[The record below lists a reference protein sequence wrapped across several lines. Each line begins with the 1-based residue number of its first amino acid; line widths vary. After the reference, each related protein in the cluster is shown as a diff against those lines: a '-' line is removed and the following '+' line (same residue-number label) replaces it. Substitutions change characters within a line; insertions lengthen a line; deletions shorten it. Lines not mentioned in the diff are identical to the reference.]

1 MTISDK
7 GKERTMSTK
16 YEQLIRLYADDIAEI
31 KRLQKFADDV
41 LADAKKSSEGIEDE
55 YEIFVAENQAYRA
68 WDAAMYNVNVAKEKL
83 HADIEAEYANVPYS
97 APAQRGIEKFYE
109 LAGI

>member
-1 MTISDK
+1 
-7 GKERTMSTK
+7 MSTK
-16 YEQLIRLYADDIAEI
+16 YEQLVRLYADEIAEI
-31 KRLQKFADDV
+31 KQLQA
-41 LADAKKSSEGIEDE
+41 LADEMLESAKKSSEGIEDE

-68 WDAAMYNVNVAKEKL
+68 WDAAMYNVNLAKEKL

-109 LAGI
+109 LAGV